1 MRVCLCAIL
10 RTENRYIEEW
20 LDYHLGLGFDHV
32 YLCDNAQDGE
42 ERVDEIV
49 AARER
54 YNERVSILPY
64 YNKHSQQVKA
74 YTECYNSLDFDW
86 MAYIDID
93 EFMTFGDARFS
104 DIHQYIETIA
114 HDADEILLNWRTY
127 GDCGLAYDD
136 GRPCL
141 DRFGKPLPDWFS
153 PYNMIGKSPYNC
165 HVKQILRKGL
175 PLDKIMPHAS
185 MPREGSE
192 IRVVDGDG
200 CPILAEPI
208 QPYYTFK
215 TCYVRHFYTRTIEEY
230 ISTKIKRGM
239 GVVNKNWKYDL
250 SAFFMYN
257 RVTPT
262 KYKIYKEALK
272 LYPEQSEKTIAWW
285 IKQIIKMWIITPFL
299 EFFYGIYSIFK

>member
-127 GDCGLAYDD
+127 GDCGLVHDD
-136 GRPCL
+136 GRRCL
-141 DRFGKPLPDWFS
+141 ERFVKALPDSFS
-153 PYNMIGKSPYNC
+153 PYNMFGKLPYNC
-165 HVKQILRKGL
+165 HVKQIIKKDL
-175 PLDKIMPHAS
+175 PIDSIMPHAS
-185 MPREGSE
+185 NARNGFK
-192 IRVVDGDG
+192 IRAVNGDG
-200 CPILAEPI
+200 TPITIEPI
-208 QPYYTFK
+208 QSTYTFN

-230 ISTKIKRGM
+230 IATKIKRGM
-239 GVVNKNWKYDL
+239 GVVNKNWTYDL
-250 SAFFMYN
+250 SAFFLFN
-257 RVTPT
+257 KITLK
-262 KYKIYKEALK
+262 KYKIYKAALSQ
-272 LYPEQSEKTIAWW
+272 YPSQTEKPKTWW
-285 IKQIIKMWIITPFL
+285 IKQIIKMWVITPCLNIYNIL
-299 EFFYGIYSIFK
+299 EKEK